1 MIRQQDH
8 VPITTRNVAFLSPTH
23 DLALKPYFTANQTEP
38 QQEGLRRYFEFY
50 NNRRPHQALGY
61 RTPAEVYLEHKGEE
75 MIAGS

>member
-1 MIRQQDH
+1 M
-8 VPITTRNVAFLSPTH
+8 VLLSPTRNP
-23 DLALKPYFTANQTEP
+23 ALKPYFTANQTEP

-61 RTPAEVYLEHKGEE
+61 RTLAEVYLERKSEE